1 MENIPSNNLNKKL
14 NKFKESKWD
23 KIRKKYNST
32 SFNLTTETVKK
43 FLDLNYIEK
52 KDLHGLHHES
62 RNLLDPITIMDLRHE
77 NVNRKS
83 RQKNNLITDP
93 IKLIQMDKIK
103 EHNKSLEINL
113 IEKEIMKFKHEINF
127 LRPKSFKL
135 SKNNSREYSID
146 NKKIF
151 ETLTNSE
158 DACNNFFR
166 TSISAP
172 LMIEDIS
179 NNEDYFNDAYSL
191 NESKSV
197 RFGESVEVITYS
209 KEPSIL
215 SGSEW
220 EFESSE
226 DEGNFGIN
234 KLYVEEQKP
243 EVIQEEKP
251 FDESYLYITGYKNED
266 SENKEIPK
274 IVKPIIP
281 DCGITIK
288 KKEIEKQD
296 FSDIFITNV
305 KSKEEDHIEKN
316 QIIKELFSEKPEIRI
331 KEYERELLQK
341 FIQKW
346 IVVTNLEKISRHN
359 ILSRDARVSK
369 INEFLNKIRQE
380 KKVLHANEN
389 NTDSHRNAKNNKQES
404 YLLAKKYRDK

>member
-1 MENIPSNNLNKKL
+1 MENIPANLNKKL

-43 FLDLNYIEK
+43 FLDLNYVEK
-52 KDLHGLHHES
+52 KDLHGLHNDS
-62 RNLLDPITIMDLRHE
+62 RCLLDPITIMDLRHE
-77 NVNRKS
+77 NVKKKS
-83 RQKNNLITDP
+83 RPKNNLISDP

-113 IEKEIMKFKHEINF
+113 IEKEIMKFKDEINF
-127 LRPKSFKL
+127 LRPKSLKL
-135 SKNNSREYSID
+135 TKNNSREYSID
-146 NKKIF
+146 NKKLF

-179 NNEDYFNDAYSL
+179 NNEDYFNDAY
-191 NESKSV
+191 NKSV
-197 RFGESVEVITYS
+197 RFGESVEIITYS
-209 KEPSIL
+209 KEPSR

-226 DEGNFGIN
+226 DEENFGIN
-234 KLYVEEQKP
+234 KLYVEEPKQ
-243 EVIQEEKP
+243 EVIQEEQP

-266 SENKEIPK
+266 CQEIPK
-274 IVKPIIP
+274 IVKPIVP
-281 DCGITIK
+281 ECGITIK

-316 QIIKELFSEKPEIRI
+316 QIIKELFSEKPEVRI
-331 KEYERELLQK
+331 KEYEKELLQK

-380 KKVLHANEN
+380 KKVLQANEN
-389 NTDSHRNAKNNKQES
+389 NTESHRNAKNNKQES